1 MSCRYLIKYG
11 LKKDDR
17 VQSCFIVCD
26 TPSKAKTYAKIIA
39 ETYYDNCVEH
49 GVLNENTLDY
59 YTEQVRDEYAE
70 KKMEYDEDA
79 ILNEAFSRYNSHR
92 FDAIWVQWQEAY

>member
-11 LKKDDR
+11 LKKDDCI
-17 VQSCFIVCD
+17 QSCLIVCD

-39 ETYYDNCVEH
+39 ETHYDNCVEH

-59 YTEQVRDEYAE
+59 YIE
-70 KKMEYDEDA
+70 
-79 ILNEAFSRYNSHR
+79 
-92 FDAIWVQWQEAY
+92 